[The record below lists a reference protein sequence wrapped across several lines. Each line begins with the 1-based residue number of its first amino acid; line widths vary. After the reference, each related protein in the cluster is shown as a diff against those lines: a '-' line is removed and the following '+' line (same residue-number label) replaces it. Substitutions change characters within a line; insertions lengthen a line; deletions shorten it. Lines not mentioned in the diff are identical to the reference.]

1 MILIHPPRRPRPAAL
16 AGGLLALLLAGG
28 AIAATPAAT
37 ASKAPAAK
45 ATASKARKAPA
56 QQTFATPE
64 QAADALAS
72 AWRDNSKPALAKIF
86 GAAGAKLV
94 NSGDAVADRNV
105 QARLAAAYD
114 TQHRIVSLGADR
126 ALLVIGKN
134 GFSFPIPLARRD
146 AGKAGSAWYFDTQ
159 AGTEEILD
167 RRIGRNELDAIGVCR
182 AYVDAQRDYAA
193 RSQPPGTYAMKIAS
207 STGKHDGLYWPA
219 QAGEPESPFGPLIAA
234 ASDQGYR
241 DAGKGAVLAPYHGYR
256 YRILTAQ
263 GPHAPGKAH
272 SYIVDGRMT
281 RGYALVAWPAEYGN
295 SGVMTFIVNQN
306 GIVFE
311 KNLGKNTAQLVRK
324 MTAYDPDASWHVAVT
339 PEE

>member
-1 MILIHPPRRPRPAAL
+1 MIPIHTPRCPRPAALSGGLLAL

-28 AIAATPAAT
+28 AFAATPQGQAHKT
-37 ASKAPAAK
+37 
-45 ATASKARKAPA
+45 RA
-56 QQTFATPE
+56 QGTHAQRTFATPE

-72 AWRDNSKPALAKIF
+72 AWRDNSKPDLAKIF

-94 NSGDAVADRNV
+94 NSGDPVADRNV

-114 TQHRIVSLGADR
+114 TRHRIVSLGADR

-146 AGKAGSAWYFDTQ
+146 AGKADSAWYFDTR
-159 AGTEEILD
+159 AGAEEILD

-193 RSQPPGTYAMKIAS
+193 RSQPPGIYAMKIAS
-207 STGKHDGLYWPA
+207 AKDKHDGLYWPA
-219 QAGEPESPFGPLIAA
+219 QPGEQESPFGPLIAA

-256 YRILTAQ
+256 YKILTAQ

-272 SYIVDGRMT
+272 SYIAHGRMT
-281 RGYALVAWPAEYGN
+281 GGYALVAWPAEYGN

-311 KNLGKNTAQLVRK
+311 KNLGKDTAQLVRK
-324 MTAYDPDASWHVAVT
+324 MTAYDPDPSWHVAVT